1 MFETCSNWDFAVSG
15 DFAVSRFE
23 QENLFFSLS
32 KEAQIGCPDPQRLP
46 FKGRLLL
53 WSLVGPGYLELP
65 FWGRLHLIIPG
76 NQKIEFRNPRFNS
89 RPLFP
94 WKPSPCVG
102 FPQCPILISGNIH
115 WKRPDEKIPIPGII
129 NRKLSNLNPHSQ
141 GSDSLG
147 FAATQLALSLL
158 STQHSNYIRNGYR
171 WCAVLG
177 KPGSA
182 WPNRTALPQWTLDTW
197 MLFWSDVFVCWY
209 SPFPKRWDSKWWK
222 KCKSKSWMVGRF

>member
-1 MFETCSNWDFAVSG
+1 MFESCSNWDFAVSG

-23 QENLFFSLS
+23 QENLFFSLL

-53 WSLVGPGYLELP
+53 WNLVGPGYLELP

-141 GSDSLG
+141 GSDSYSMFFFG
-147 FAATQLALSLL
+147 FCCHTASTEPAEYSAL
-158 STQHSNYIRNGYR
+158 
-171 WCAVLG
+171 
-177 KPGSA
+177 
-182 WPNRTALPQWTLDTW
+182 
-197 MLFWSDVFVCWY
+197 
-209 SPFPKRWDSKWWK
+209 
-222 KCKSKSWMVGRF
+222 